1 MIWATTQPCADFF
14 HLIETLNDGKE
25 LSMNQWQQ
33 ARDTVFDVIWS
44 GLEPKD

>member
-1 MIWATTQPCADFF
+1 MIWAATQPCAYFV
-14 HLIETLNDGKE
+14 HPIETLNDGKA

-33 ARDTVFDVIWS
+33 ARDTVFDVIWA

>member
-14 HLIETLNDGKE
+14 HLIGTLNDGKA

-33 ARDTVFDVIWS
+33 AKDTVFGVIWS